1 MKKESERE
9 KGRKIM
15 RNDWSEEGIRH
26 YHKNCES
33 WRAESKDVEN
43 IWREIKEKMERLI
56 KKEKRKIKRELGER
70 KWHSKE
76 WRKKKRDLR
85 KEMRKL
91 KRGAISTEECINRRK
106 NAESSAKRKGRDTKG
121 RRKKR

>member
-1 MKKESERE
+1 MILNGCFGKKSEWTYIGEKGVSTIDLDAKIENLEKKTVRKESERE

-43 IWREIKEKMERLI
+43 IWREIKEKTERSI
-56 KKEKRKIKRELGER
+56 KKEKRKIKR
-70 KWHSKE
+70 
-76 WRKKKRDLR
+76 
-85 KEMRKL
+85 
-91 KRGAISTEECINRRK
+91 
-106 NAESSAKRKGRDTKG
+106 
-121 RRKKR
+121 